1 MQSAVLLGLAIV
13 AEVVATSS
21 LKASNGFTR
30 LGYSSLTVLAYG
42 LAFYLLSQTLKRM
55 ELGVAYAIW
64 AGAGTALM
72 AVVGYWFFQENM
84 SIIKVLS
91 IALIVLG
98 VVGLNLGDLL
108 DGPRQ

>member
-72 AVVGYWFFQENM
+72 AVVGYWLFQESM

>member
-1 MQSAVLLGLAIV
+1 MQSAVLLGLAIA

-30 LGYSSLTVLAYG
+30 LGFSSLTELAYA
-42 LAFYLLSQTLKRM
+42 LAFYLLSQTLKQM

-64 AGAGTALM
+64 AGADTALM

-91 IALIVLG
+91 IVLG

>member
-1 MQSAVLLGLAIV
+1 MQSAVLLGLAIA

-30 LGYSSLTVLAYG
+30 MGYSSLTVLAYG

-64 AGAGTALM
+64 AGVGTALM